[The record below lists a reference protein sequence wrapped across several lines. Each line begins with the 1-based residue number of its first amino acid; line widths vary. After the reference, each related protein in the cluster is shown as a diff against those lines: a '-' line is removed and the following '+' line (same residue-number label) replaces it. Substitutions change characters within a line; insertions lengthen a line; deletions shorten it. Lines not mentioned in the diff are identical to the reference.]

1 MRFNT
6 LVLAAVLTTATTAQ
20 TTVTVTTGAAN
31 ATQTYYSLQNG
42 EVAAAPLAD
51 WDLAFEITGFTSS
64 IRVNTAKGLSVWET
78 NAVVAD
84 WASVNTFDESNWT
97 VIHNADTSWS
107 VGALNHGNNLSEPGG
122 VNVGWG
128 IYNMITH
135 AIVGAKVY
143 VIDLGGAT
151 YKKLRINSLLSGTY
165 SFTYANLDG
174 SDEVTTS
181 LTKSAFTGKNFGYFS
196 FTTGATLDPE
206 PASASWDL
214 LFTKYVGFVP
224 TAYPVAG
231 VLQNKNVTALQV
243 DGVPTNNAQWWGEE
257 FSSEINI
264 IGSDWKTFNMT
275 TFQYDYAQDRTYFV
289 QDRAGNIWK
298 LVFIE
303 YGGSSNGNMTFT
315 RELMSGVGMEEV
327 VTSTFAVF
335 PNPVAQGTTR
345 VVLDAPAAGVSLTV
359 TDMKGRLVMQDN
371 FNGNGGLTDRVLDV
385 SSLRP
390 GMYVAKLWGA
400 GLNAT
405 ARFVVE

>member
-6 LVLAAVLTTATTAQ
+6 LVLLAMLTTATSAQ
-20 TTVTVTTGAAN
+20 TTVTVSTGEAN
-31 ATQTYYSLQNG
+31 STQTFYSLQNG

-78 NAVVAD
+78 NAPVAD
-84 WASVNTFDESNWT
+84 WASVNTFDETNWT
-97 VIHNADTSWS
+97 VIHNSEADWS
-107 VGALNHGNNLSEPGG
+107 VGALNNGNNLSEPDG

-143 VIDLGGAT
+143 VIDLGSAT

-174 SDEVTTS
+174 SEEVTTS
-181 LTKSAFTGKNFGYFS
+181 LSKSGYTGKNFGYFS
-196 FTTGATLDPE
+196 FATGTTLNPE
-206 PASASWDL
+206 PATASWDL

-243 DGVPTNNAQWWGEE
+243 DGVPTGDAQWWGEE
-257 FSSEINI
+257 FSRDINI

-275 TFQYDYAQDRTYFV
+275 TFQYEYAQDRTYFV
-289 QDRAGNIWK
+289 QDQAGNIWK
-298 LVFIE
+298 LIFIG

-315 RELMSGVGMEEV
+315 QELVSGVGMEEAA
-327 VTSTFAVF
+327 TSTFAVF
-335 PNPVAQGTTR
+335 PNPVAEGATR
-345 VVLDAPAAGVSLTV
+345 IILDEPAASVLLTV
-359 TDMKGRLVMQDN
+359 TDMNGRLVMQDN
-371 FNGNGGLTDRVLDV
+371 FNGNGGLTDRLLDV
-385 SSLRP
+385 STLRP
-390 GMYVAKLWGA
+390 GMYVVKLMGA